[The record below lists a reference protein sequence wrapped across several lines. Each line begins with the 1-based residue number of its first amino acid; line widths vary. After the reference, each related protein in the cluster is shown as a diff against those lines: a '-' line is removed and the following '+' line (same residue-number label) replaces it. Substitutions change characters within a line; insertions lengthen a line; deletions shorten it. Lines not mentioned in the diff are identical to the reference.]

1 MRYLIYK
8 ELYLGRKRLL
18 LFSGFSFVC
27 GVLGILVRLSMICG
41 NMKKLPAESLAMADK
56 ATYLIF
62 EYVPFLIFLFGIFA
76 IIENVSEDY
85 NCKWSMFAHAAPVEA
100 KQWVFV
106 KYFTCLVI
114 GISSFVYGVIYY
126 ILLTKIARKD
136 IHFSIIENYI
146 IIVAIF
152 MIITSFGLLLIYR
165 FKKLNIVMTIFG
177 SILAI
182 ASVLLTALAM
192 FGLRRFEQCHPE
204 LPKEMLLSGFI
215 QDIFHNIKID
225 VSVMFIILGGS
236 VVLMYGLYLITVW
249 YFLHSEER
257 G

>member
-1 MRYLIYK
+1 M
-8 ELYLGRKRLL
+8 
-18 LFSGFSFVC
+18 
-27 GVLGILVRLSMICG
+27 
-41 NMKKLPAESLAMADK
+41 
-56 ATYLIF
+56 
-62 EYVPFLIFLFGIFA
+62 
-76 IIENVSEDY
+76 
-85 NCKWSMFAHAAPVEA
+85 
-100 KQWVFV
+100 
-106 KYFTCLVI
+106 
-114 GISSFVYGVIYY
+114 
-126 ILLTKIARKD
+126 
-136 IHFSIIENYI
+136 I
-146 IIVAIF
+146 II
-152 MIITSFGLLLIYR
+152 SFGLLLIYR

-225 VSVMFIILGGS
+225 VSAMFIILGGS